1 MDAMIRGARHLPVL
15 ALSVLLCLISATPGC
30 AGSIQGQ
37 VLDARTGQP
46 VAGAVVLGVWTKQAG
61 LPGLSHTELVGVK
74 EVEVDA
80 QGHFT
85 LERPGASYGEES
97 VTVYKFGYVAWN
109 NLFSFPTSQRRK
121 DTGVPPQILLE
132 PFPPGESH
140 QKHMDFVSDA
150 TRSSLSYKA
159 VKPLFDN
166 ALKGERRMP

>member
-1 MDAMIRGARHLPVL
+1 MDAMTRVARRLPVMTL
-15 ALSVLLCLISATPGC
+15 GVLLCLIPSPGC

-37 VLDARTGQP
+37 VLDAQTGQP

-61 LPGLSHTELVGVK
+61 LPGLSHTELVGVT

-85 LERPGASYGEES
+85 LERPRVTYGEES

-109 NLFSFPTSQRRK
+109 NLFIFPTSRRRK

-132 PFPPGESH
+132 GFPPGESH
-140 QKHMDFVSDA
+140 QRHVSFISNA
-150 TRSSLSYKA
+150 TAAGMYGHERD
-159 VKPLFDN
+159 PRFQN
-166 ALKGERRMP
+166 AIDREFRMR